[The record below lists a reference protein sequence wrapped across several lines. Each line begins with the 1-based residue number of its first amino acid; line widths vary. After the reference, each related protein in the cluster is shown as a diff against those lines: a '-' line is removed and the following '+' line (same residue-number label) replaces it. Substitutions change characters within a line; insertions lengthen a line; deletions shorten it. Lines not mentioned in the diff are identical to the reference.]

1 MSKAENNTYRVG
13 TDGFYGELFLPKEDK
28 YPGKALICFS
38 GSDGGIELA
47 KQLADVF
54 QAKGLTTLAL
64 AYVLEEGLPGQFSGV
79 PIDFLEAAAKRLHDM
94 GYQKVGLWG
103 ISKGAEL
110 ALVAGSLL
118 PGLVNA
124 VVAVDPMNTVCQ
136 GFVKDKGISFVPGS
150 SWSFHGK
157 DLPYS
162 AYGTEKFP
170 LGSILRKSLKIM
182 DVTMYDLYLPLVE
195 NPNPEAVIKAE
206 NITGP
211 ILLISSKMDNM
222 WPSELAAKHIMKR
235 LQDCSFPYAYK
246 HLSYDYGG
254 HMFVPMDM
262 KQLKLFKGDRGKI
275 KNPDAMPVWTLLRKH
290 WNLFPSGKRIKKPV
304 PCDIISHRASVLFYF
319 GIMLSE
325 DHAGQLISALQKRHR
340 RLPGTLPG
348 NRSRRQPGKG
358 DSRFQR
364 RQNKHNHRQHLCGCN
379 CRPLK

>member
-79 PIDFLEAAAKRLHDM
+79 PIDFLEAAAKRLHEM

-162 AYGTEKFP
+162 AYGMEKFP

-262 KQLKLFKGDRGKI
+262 KQLKLFKGDRGKN
-275 KNPDAMPVWTLLRKH
+275 KEPGRNARMDSLAKTLEFVSQ
-290 WNLFPSGKRIKKPV
+290 W
-304 PCDIISHRASVLFYF
+304 
-319 GIMLSE
+319 
-325 DHAGQLISALQKRHR
+325 
-340 RLPGTLPG
+340 
-348 NRSRRQPGKG
+348 
-358 DSRFQR
+358 
-364 RQNKHNHRQHLCGCN
+364 
-379 CRPLK
+379 